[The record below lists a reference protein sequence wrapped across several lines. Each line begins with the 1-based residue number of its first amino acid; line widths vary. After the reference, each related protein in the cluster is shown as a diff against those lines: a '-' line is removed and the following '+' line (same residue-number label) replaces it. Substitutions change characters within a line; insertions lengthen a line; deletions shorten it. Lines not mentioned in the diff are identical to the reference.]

1 VSLLEVEELRVGYG
15 LLPVLHGVSFSVEE
29 GTTTVLLGL
38 NGAGKTTTVNT
49 IAGLL
54 SPWSGH
60 IRFAGRDISGLP
72 TEQLVPM
79 GISLCPEGRRVFP
92 GLSVRTN
99 LELGAWT
106 RRAQTGAALDRVFR
120 YFPALA
126 PRSRQLA
133 GTMSGG
139 EQQMLAIG
147 RALMAGPKLLLV
159 DEASLG
165 LAPIVTQMLF
175 SVLSQI
181 TKDGTTVIVVEQN
194 VGVLSFADRALV
206 MEKGGII
213 EDTTGAALASSDA
226 LRSTYLGEV
235 GEPA

>member
-1 VSLLEVEELRVGYG
+1 MSLLEVEDLRVGYG
-15 LLPVLHGVSFSVEE
+15 LLPVLHGVSFAVEE

-54 SPWSGH
+54 SPWGGR
-60 IRFAGRDISGLP
+60 IRFAGRDVAGLP
-72 TEQLVPM
+72 TEQLVPR

-106 RRAQTGAALDRVFR
+106 RRTGASRAIDRVFS

-126 PRSRQLA
+126 PRARQLA
-133 GTMSGG
+133 GTLSGG

-165 LAPIVTQMLF
+165 LAPIVTKMLF

-181 TKDGTTVIVVEQN
+181 TGDGTTVIVVEQN
-194 VGVLSFADRALV
+194 VGVLSIADHALV

-213 EDTTGAALASSDA
+213 EDTTGEALAHSDS
-226 LRSTYLGEV
+226 LRHAYLGET
-235 GEPA
+235 GKTA

>member
-1 VSLLEVEELRVGYG
+1 MSLLEVEDLRVGYG
-15 LLPVLHGVSFSVEE
+15 LLPVLHGVSFVVEE

-54 SPWSGH
+54 SPWNGR
-60 IRFAGRDISGLP
+60 IWFDGRDIGGLA
-72 TEQLVPM
+72 TEQLVPL

-92 GLSVRTN
+92 GLSVRAN

-106 RRAQTGAALDRVFR
+106 RRAQMTAGIDRVFG
-120 YFPALA
+120 YFPTLR
-126 PRSRQLA
+126 PRARQLA
-133 GTMSGG
+133 GTLSGG

-147 RALMAGPKLLLV
+147 RALMAGPTLLLV

-165 LAPIVTQMLF
+165 LAPIVTQSLF
-175 SVLSQI
+175 AVLDQI

-194 VGVLSFADRALV
+194 VGVLSIADRALV
-206 MEKGGII
+206 MEKGRIV
-213 EDTTGAALASSDA
+213 EDTTGAALASSDT

>member
-1 VSLLEVEELRVGYG
+1 MSLLEVEDLRVGYG
-15 LLPVLHGVSFSVEE
+15 LLPVLHGVSFGVDE

-54 SPWSGH
+54 SPWSG
-60 IRFAGRDISGLP
+60 RVWFDGRDIGGQA
-72 TEQLVPM
+72 TEQLVPL

-92 GLSVRTN
+92 GLSVRAN

-106 RRAQTGAALDRVFR
+106 HRSQMATNIDRVFG
-120 YFPALA
+120 YFPALR
-126 PRSRQLA
+126 PRARQMA
-133 GTMSGG
+133 GTLSGG

-175 SVLSQI
+175 SVLNQI
-181 TKDGTTVIVVEQN
+181 TEDGTTVIVVEQN
-194 VGVLSFADRALV
+194 VGVLSIADRALV
-206 MEKGGII
+206 MEKGRIV

-226 LRSTYLGEV
+226 LRSAYLGEV